1 MKERL
6 EKRSFYKKR
15 MYGKRTM
22 IARGA
27 DFITLRIVIAF
38 AAFFCFKTLMP
49 TVASAVL
56 AVVAVLMFSTASEL
70 INSVR
75 LDRFIAVVQ
84 HCSMSSV
91 DIKGARDVLVK
102 AFPGYIDNKD
112 LTIECLED
120 MIKNYSDISIAWGYG
135 SLGDQIAQ
143 IIVKNK
149 ALQLVEKTDSMQ
161 DIQMYQEMFG
171 NKNEVSSNDNKTTV
185 NFNLFKKG

>member
-1 MKERL
+1 MP
-6 EKRSFYKKR
+6 KRGQRGLQAKQTEQYRKMYENTPQLCKSQVYNALYDKLKR
-15 MYGKRTM
+15 DG
-22 IARGA
+22 
-27 DFITLRIVIAF
+27 
-38 AAFFCFKTLMP
+38 
-49 TVASAVL
+49 
-56 AVVAVLMFSTASEL
+56 
-70 INSVR
+70 R

-84 HCSMSSV
+84 HCSMSGV

-120 MIKNYSDISIAWGYG
+120 MIKNYPDISVAWGYG
-135 SLGDQIAQ
+135 SLGDEIAQ

-161 DIQMYQEMFG
+161 DIAMYQEMFG
-171 NKNEVSSNDNKTTV
+171 RQNDISSTDNKTTV

>member
-1 MKERL
+1 MP
-6 EKRSFYKKR
+6 KRGQRGQQAKQTEQYRKMYNNTPQLCKSQVYNALYDKLKR
-15 MYGKRTM
+15 DK
-22 IARGA
+22 
-27 DFITLRIVIAF
+27 
-38 AAFFCFKTLMP
+38 
-49 TVASAVL
+49 
-56 AVVAVLMFSTASEL
+56 
-70 INSVR
+70 R

-84 HCSMSSV
+84 HCSMSGV

-120 MIKNYSDISIAWGYG
+120 MIKNYPDISVAWGYG
-135 SLGDQIAQ
+135 SLGDDIAQ

-161 DIQMYQEMFG
+161 DIQMYQEMFS
-171 NKNEVSSNDNKTTV
+171 NKNNISSTDNKTTV

>member
-1 MKERL
+1 MPKKGQGGQQAKQTEQYRKMYNNTPQL
-6 EKRSFYKKR
+6 CKSQVYNALYDKLKRDK
-15 MYGKRTM
+15 
-22 IARGA
+22 
-27 DFITLRIVIAF
+27 
-38 AAFFCFKTLMP
+38 
-49 TVASAVL
+49 
-56 AVVAVLMFSTASEL
+56 
-70 INSVR
+70 R

-84 HCSMSSV
+84 HCSMSGV

-135 SLGDQIAQ
+135 SLGDEIAQ

>member
-1 MKERL
+1 MP
-6 EKRSFYKKR
+6 KRGQRGQQAKQTEQYRK
-15 MYGKRTM
+15 MYANTPQLCKSQVYNELY
-22 IARGA
+22 
-27 DFITLRIVIAF
+27 DKLR
-38 AAFFCFKTLMP
+38 KDG
-49 TVASAVL
+49 
-56 AVVAVLMFSTASEL
+56 
-70 INSVR
+70 R

-84 HCSMSSV
+84 HCSMSGV

-120 MIKNYSDISIAWGYG
+120 MIKNYPDISVAWGYG
-135 SLGDQIAQ
+135 SLGDEIAQ

-171 NKNEVSSNDNKTTV
+171 NKNNISSEDNKTTV

>member
-1 MKERL
+1 MPKKGQRGQQAKQTEHYRKMYDNTPQL
-6 EKRSFYKKR
+6 CKSQVYNALYDKLKRDK
-15 MYGKRTM
+15 
-22 IARGA
+22 
-27 DFITLRIVIAF
+27 
-38 AAFFCFKTLMP
+38 
-49 TVASAVL
+49 
-56 AVVAVLMFSTASEL
+56 
-70 INSVR
+70 R

-84 HCSMSSV
+84 HCSMSGV

-120 MIKNYSDISIAWGYG
+120 MIKNYPDISVAWGYG
-135 SLGDQIAQ
+135 SLGDEIAQ

-161 DIQMYQEMFG
+161 DIAMYQEMFG

>member
-1 MKERL
+1 MPKIGQQGQQAKQTEQYRKMYENTPQL
-6 EKRSFYKKR
+6 CKSQVYNALYDKLKRD
-15 MYGKRTM
+15 G
-22 IARGA
+22 
-27 DFITLRIVIAF
+27 
-38 AAFFCFKTLMP
+38 
-49 TVASAVL
+49 
-56 AVVAVLMFSTASEL
+56 
-70 INSVR
+70 R

-84 HCSMSSV
+84 HCSMSGV

-120 MIKNYSDISIAWGYG
+120 MIKNYSDISVAWGYG
-135 SLGDQIAQ
+135 SLGDEIAQ

-161 DIQMYQEMFG
+161 DVVMYQEMFG
-171 NKNEVSSNDNKTTV
+171 NKNNISSNDNKTTV

>member
-1 MKERL
+1 MPKKGQGGQQAKQTEQYRKMYNNTPQL
-6 EKRSFYKKR
+6 CKRQVYNALYDKLKR
-15 MYGKRTM
+15 DK
-22 IARGA
+22 
-27 DFITLRIVIAF
+27 
-38 AAFFCFKTLMP
+38 
-49 TVASAVL
+49 
-56 AVVAVLMFSTASEL
+56 
-70 INSVR
+70 R

-84 HCSMSSV
+84 HCSMSGV

-135 SLGDQIAQ
+135 SLGDEIAQ